1 MSSIGKPVLIAS
13 AGLVVFA
20 LLAQFV
26 EAALFGGLIYAWI
39 AIALAVHC
47 LLVPEQKRHTL
58 VNLHAGL
65 TGGHV
70 PVHLGFAAVLFVAG
84 CRAVRRGIQVDGG
97 RVCRRRRAMA
107 SSVRKNSPRRLIVTR
122 ISVHQ

>member
-1 MSSIGKPVLIAS
+1 MPSIGKPVLIAA
-13 AGLVVFA
+13 AGLVAFA

-26 EAALFGGLIYAWI
+26 KAAMFGGLIYAWI

-58 VNLHAGL
+58 VNLHAEL

-84 CRAVRRGIQVDGG
+84 FRLTAVAYVGAVGLWLHRSGK
-97 RVCRRRRAMA
+97 
-107 SSVRKNSPRRLIVTR
+107 VRLGA
-122 ISVHQ
+122 